1 MKRLLLAT
9 LMLSS
14 PLVQASFHN
23 MKVVEVFPGTAAA
36 PNAQYV
42 VLQMWTAGQNSV
54 GGHMV
59 TVYNSTGVLLGTGT
73 FTFAGGVGNGSNQ
86 DKILIATAQAATFF
100 NLSADL
106 VMPSAVI
113 PLSGGKVCFDASP
126 IDCVSWGDYSGSN
139 AGVGAPLNP
148 VSAPIVGD
156 GGLIPGRA
164 AQRRLDIV
172 LPDTTLASGDDT
184 DDSANDFKLVD
195 PAPKNNARV
204 TGTIPP
210 NTCGNG
216 ALEGLEQC
224 DDNNT
229 DDGDACSADCSEV
242 TTKIFLDGFE

>member
-126 IDCVSWGDYSGSN
+126 MDCVAWGDYSGSS

-172 LPDTTLASGDDT
+172 LPDTTLASGVGT
-184 DDSANDFKLVD
+184 DENGMGASIRHRRTMPASPARFRRTPAAMAHSKASSSATTTTPTTVT
-195 PAPKNNARV
+195 PALPTAAK
-204 TGTIPP
+204 
-210 NTCGNG
+210 
-216 ALEGLEQC
+216 
-224 DDNNT
+224 
-229 DDGDACSADCSEV
+229 
-242 TTKIFLDGFE
+242 